1 MFSRESKPPS
11 EAEGMAFK
19 HSFAGPEFWDQDQLG
34 LTGKKGPAW
43 GPGTGG
49 SRGYKQ
55 RCVWG
60 DQGEVDDRKGPAW
73 GQRGGGRGGG
83 TVASWARTGQSD
95 RKEACVDSRIS
106 GARNS
111 QRLSPRWT
119 WRPAER
125 QMDGRPLSARCSHP
139 PAPQPPTAGIDAGR
153 EPQRS
158 AGISVDVRTPSRVA
172 VSELNSAG
180 EAF

>member
-1 MFSRESKPPS
+1 MCAFMRVIVRERVKV
-11 EAEGMAFK
+11 
-19 HSFAGPEFWDQDQLG
+19 HSCESVCARRFVCARL
-34 LTGKKGPAW
+34 
-43 GPGTGG
+43 
-49 SRGYKQ
+49 
-55 RCVWG
+55 CV
-60 DQGEVDDRKGPAW
+60 ECH
-73 GQRGGGRGGG
+73 
-83 TVASWARTGQSD
+83 SD